1 MNFRNA
7 VKRMVRRGAKNETQR
22 EERFA
27 FKAESEA
34 LMDEL
39 YDAMDDDVRFYCF
52 FSNRVAFSFFLY
64 KLFFIVAAI
73 LNCMLAIDKNPF
85 QSKDSSGIFISP
97 LKHFLWVLIGIVSVR
112 RFQ

>member
-1 MNFRNA
+1 MRHS
-7 VKRMVRRGAKNETQR
+7 R

-39 YDAMDDDVRFYCF
+39 YEAVDDDVRICLL
-52 FSNRVAFSFFLY
+52 FSNRVTFSFFLY

-73 LNCMLAIDKNPF
+73 LNCMLAIDKTPF

-112 RFQ
+112 RFH